1 MFLPITLRES
11 EHIFS
16 QFRVFI
22 GRCAVGDSRL
32 LREKHSAFVKV
43 LHPEPSKA
51 YATPVSR
58 GRRRSRQTRGCLR
71 LRPGVSVTR
80 LRMGREYRASEN
92 RPSPF
97 LAFAQTK
104 YYHGGFPIW

>member
-22 GRCAVGDSRL
+22 GRYAVGDSRL

-58 GRRRSRQTRGCLR
+58 GRRSSRRTRDCLR
-71 LRPGVSVTR
+71 LRPGVSATR

-104 YYHGGFPIW
+104 YYHGGSSIW